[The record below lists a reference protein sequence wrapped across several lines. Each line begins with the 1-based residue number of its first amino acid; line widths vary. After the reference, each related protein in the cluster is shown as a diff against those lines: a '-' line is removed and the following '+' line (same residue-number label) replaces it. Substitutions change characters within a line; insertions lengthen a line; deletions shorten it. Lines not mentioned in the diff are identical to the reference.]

1 MQKQSNLFLNTLV
14 KRFSLSIILLA
25 GLFLAVFAISRYNNT
40 YNDKIVMISI
50 FRNKPLVLIV
60 IVSILLM
67 NYLFYEILDF
77 FSSRYRTLV
86 PKIII
91 LIVGGIVWCLFW
103 WQCARWLNIFLNS
116 QVNSCY
122 LNVKRIRYI
131 DNVYEMPFVLGGC
144 HIIAYMI
151 KLFPLLLHNKDAATI
166 AFCFDCTPEII
177 NLCVP
182 QLYILIAMWS
192 SATTELTSYTTAI
205 IIFSVVILYFLYDS
219 LHKYTQ
225 YSKILNVNANAN
237 KKTGVVT
244 IIMINPE
251 YAYIYPLIMSRE
263 MDLDKGNI
271 SKILAGGYQIVVRRI
286 EELKKEEMSDVVLL
300 VVDRISRIFYA
311 AEINSAIDYVRK
323 NNPFMFYKYLYR
335 TSMDNIMTI
344 THIQTVITEQIDKR
358 EKTLYE
364 DSLGDALVSIAKE
377 KQTISFRRKLDAAI
391 EGGENYLV
399 DTTCIFYRVMLRG
412 WEDVCDRTEVF
423 SLADNLI
430 KYLESLNHCITL
442 LYLDALNI
450 SVNEVRKTKKLFAK
464 INNATFGSWKDL
476 LMILIND
483 YCKNSSDAILQEL
496 CSYMSNPVDVSV
508 KKDLSFLCDVFN
520 ISNVSVSSNQNL
532 LECLVTIRNYTRGHG
547 INTYNF
553 SEDIVYAFSRIAL
566 HLMKI
571 LNDLCKLYRVHR
583 LNILGWVCQNEDGSF
598 FLSTYNSFNKDFS
611 FFDYYSGKLISKN
624 IRD

>member
-1 MQKQSNLFLNTLV
+1 MQKQSNLLLNTLV
-14 KRFSLSIILLA
+14 KRLSLSIILLA
-25 GLFLAVFAISRYNNT
+25 GLIFAEFAISRYNNI
-40 YNDKIVMISI
+40 YNEKIVMISI
-50 FRNKPLVLIV
+50 FRNKPLVLSAI
-60 IVSILLM
+60 ILIIIM

-77 FSSRYRTLV
+77 LSSRYRTLV

-103 WQCARWLNIFLNS
+103 WQCARWLNLFFNS

-122 LNVKRIRYI
+122 LNIKRIRYI
-131 DNVYEMPFVLGGC
+131 GNIYEMPFVLGGC
-144 HIIAYMI
+144 HVIAYMI
-151 KLFPLLLHNKDAATI
+151 KFFPLLLHNKDAATI

-182 QLYILIAMWS
+182 QLYILIALWS
-192 SATTELTSYTTAI
+192 TATNELASYTIAI
-205 IIFSVVILYFLYDS
+205 IVFSLVIIYFLFDS
-219 LHKYTQ
+219 LHRYAQ
-225 YSKILNVNANAN
+225 YSKILNKNAN

-251 YAYIYPLIMSRE
+251 YAFIYPLIMSRE

-271 SKILAGGYQIVVRRI
+271 SKILAGGFQIVVRRI
-286 EELKKEEMSDVVLL
+286 EELKKEEMSDVVLI
-300 VVDRISRIFYA
+300 VADRVSQIFYA
-311 AEINSAIDYVRK
+311 TEINSAIDYVRK
-323 NNPFMFYKYLYR
+323 NSPFMFYKYLYK

-344 THIQTVITEQIDKR
+344 THIQTLITEQIDKR

-364 DSLGDALVSIAKE
+364 DTLGDALVSIAKE
-377 KQTISFRRKLDAAI
+377 KQMISFRRKLDATI

-399 DTTCIFYRVMLRG
+399 DNTCIFYRVMLRG

-450 SVNEVRKTKKLFAK
+450 SVNDVIKTKKLFAK

-483 YCKNSSDAILQEL
+483 YCKKSSDAILQEL
-496 CSYMSNPVDVSV
+496 NSYMSSPVDMSL
-508 KKDLSFLCDVFN
+508 KNDLSYLCDVFN
-520 ISNVSVSSNQNL
+520 INNVSISNNQNL

-547 INTYNF
+547 INTYNY
-553 SEDIVYAFSRIAL
+553 SEVIVYTFSRIAL
-566 HLMKI
+566 HLMKT

-583 LNILGWVCQNEDGSF
+583 LDILGWVCQTEDGRF

-611 FFDYYSGKLISKN
+611 FFDYYSGKLISKK